1 MNGRSVNTV
10 EGLYPLLAMK
20 KTFCSNKIRLVA
32 ELIASQPSILP
43 NQTLRLGIGKS
54 DEILN
59 FRTYDKLQD
68 FSDSE
73 KVKLGPRLHCR

>member
-1 MNGRSVNTV
+1 
-10 EGLYPLLAMK
+10 MK
-20 KTFCSNKIRLVA
+20 KTFCSIKNKLVA

-73 KVKLGPRLHCR
+73 EVKLGPRLQCREYCADSEGRYQVLL